1 MPTEVRERTH
11 IPMQFT
17 WNAESVF
24 ANPKDWETEFKSL
37 GPELEGL
44 NEYHGRLA
52 QGPSTLLAALERLQQ
67 LLARAWKLLNYAAI
81 SYAVDTRQPEA
92 AQRQGRA
99 EGIFAHA
106 TAAGAFVN
114 PELLA
119 IGEAKLREWMRAEPR
134 LVLYDHYLTDLF
146 RIQQHVRSAEIEEL
160 LGRVMD
166 PFLAVY
172 TTVSA
177 LVDSDFQFRPAIS
190 SEGRELPVNQGNVD
204 TLLREPDREVRRTAW
219 ESYADTYLGYKN
231 TLANN
236 LAASIRQNVFL
247 MRARRHASSLEKAL
261 FKDNIPESVFHNL
274 IETFRSHLGTWHRY
288 WKVRRAALG
297 VEQLQPY
304 DVWAPLT
311 DSPPAV
317 TYPQA
322 VDWVCEGLRPLG
334 DEYVEKMRRACLE
347 ERWVDVY
354 PNLGKRQ
361 GAFSFGSP
369 GTHPF
374 VVMSF
379 ADDVSGLSTLAHE
392 LGHSMHSYLAWQ
404 HQPLIYSDYSIFAA
418 EVASNFHQAML
429 RAHLL
434 QNNSDVKLQI
444 AIIEDAMDN
453 FHRYFLI
460 MPTLARFELEI
471 HQRVERGEGFSPEGL
486 VDLMADLFAEPFG
499 SEMELDR
506 PRVGITWAQFLHLYQ
521 DYYVYQYATG
531 IAGAH
536 ALAARILEGET
547 GAAEAYLEFLK
558 AGASL
563 YPLDALRAAGVD
575 LSSPEPV
582 ERTFKMLDDLVD
594 RLAKLTGVAEAVAQS
609 GTQGSVS
616 QRRIL
621 P

>member
-1 MPTEVRERTH
+1 MTIEVRDRAQ
-11 IPMQFT
+11 IPQEFT

-24 ANPKDWETEFKSL
+24 ATPQDWDTEFTTLSAEL
-37 GPELEGL
+37 GGLSHYQGKLAEGP
-44 NEYHGRLA
+44 A
-52 QGPSTLLAALERLQQ
+52 TLLAAFEMLQQ
-67 LLARAWKLLNYAAI
+67 LVGRAWKLYIYAYMVH
-81 SYAVDTRQPEA
+81 SVDTRQSEA

-99 EGIFAHA
+99 QGIFAQA

-119 IGEAKLREWMRAEPR
+119 IGEAKLREWIGAEPR
-134 LVLYDHYLTDLF
+134 LVLYDHYITDLF
-146 RIQQHVRSAEIEEL
+146 RIQQHVRSAEVEEL

-166 PFLAVY
+166 PFLAVF

-177 LVDSDFQFRPAIS
+177 FVDSDFQFRPAVS

-219 ESYADTYLGYKN
+219 ESYADTYLAYKN

-247 MRARRHASSLEKAL
+247 MRARRHTSSLEMAL
-261 FKDNIPESVFHNL
+261 FKHNIPEPVFHNL
-274 IETFRSHLGTWHRY
+274 IETFRSHVGTWHRY
-288 WKVRRAALG
+288 WKVRRATLG

-317 TYPQA
+317 SYPQA
-322 VDWVCEGLRPLG
+322 VSWLCEGLRPLG
-334 DEYVEKMRRACLE
+334 DEYVERMRRACLE

-374 VVMSF
+374 ILMSF

-392 LGHSMHSYLAWQ
+392 LGHSMHSYLAWK
-404 HQPLIYSDYSIFAA
+404 HQPLIYSEYSLFAA

-434 QNNSDVKLQI
+434 QNNADDKLQI

-486 VDLMADLFAEPFG
+486 IELMADLFAEPFG

-506 PRVGITWAQFLHLYQ
+506 SRVGITWAQFLHLYQ

-558 AGASL
+558 AGASV

-575 LSSPEPV
+575 LSTPEPV

-594 RLAKLTGVAEAVAQS
+594 RLAVLTGVAGAV
-609 GTQGSVS
+609 G
-616 QRRIL
+616 
-621 P
+621 